1 VDRGWAGA
9 AVIWQASIDGRLE
22 SCITASSLTD
32 IYYISRRL
40 VGEQAARETVRK
52 CLDVLTILTVDSETL
67 EQAHA
72 LAVADF
78 EDALQIS
85 AAQRNGL
92 NALVIQW
99 PPGSDLGKRMTIL
112 DNPHR
117 LRSFGV
123 LLISPG
129 YALIGK
135 ESAGLN
141 KHFQRSDR
149 PRGPN
154 VSAFGRR
161 VGNGDPR
168 GGRR

>member
-1 VDRGWAGA
+1 VKVLLDTNVVLDVLLQRGPWLAGA
-9 AVIWQASIDGRLE
+9 EAIWQASIDGRLE

-52 CLDVLTILTVDSETL
+52 CLDVLTILTVDKETL

-92 NALVIQW
+92 NALVTRDPNDFTACPI
-99 PPGSDLGKRMTIL
+99 P
-112 DNPHR
+112 
-117 LRSFGV
+117 V
-123 LLISPG
+123 LSPTELAAQLQPEG
-129 YALIGK
+129 
-135 ESAGLN
+135 
-141 KHFQRSDR
+141 
-149 PRGPN
+149 
-154 VSAFGRR
+154 
-161 VGNGDPR
+161 
-168 GGRR
+168 